1 MIRRIATAGLLVP
14 SLAVLS
20 LLMASTTAPASALPT
35 RQKVVARVN
44 GTASHTKI
52 QLGKTFILSGKVT
65 PPLSGV
71 VLKKQRYQGGKW
83 VSFGSSVRTSK
94 NGSWEMRIKAPST
107 PTTMKV
113 RVIAPKFPRSAPL
126 KKVVAVVAPDP
137 NPTAT
142 IAPVVGDQTA
152 GTLIMVSGTH
162 AYPGTGMQ
170 LSIQRLIDTAWVDM
184 PLNDFTLSRSSWK
197 ARIHLPAEPGVYSY
211 TATIKSSRGAAVS
224 APMVINVIAPQPNSI
239 DALGPGNPS
248 RIWGMDVAR
257 WQHVTGDPA
266 KNEGLPIDWKAAYDR
281 GIRFAFIKA
290 SDGTPL
296 TDARARKWAIDDHAQ
311 AQAAGIYTGLYH
323 YPGMPD
329 VSGPAN
335 NPAIL
340 IADARAEA
348 IQAAARLAE
357 MGGYTSLDLPYVLD
371 FESDAIAGSGISDVS
386 NSASVTLWTKT
397 WLLEMKART
406 GRMPILYSGPAFL
419 GAQLN
424 SSDPFWQ
431 GITLWI
437 ARYTCATNPQTG
449 KCEQITHAAAV
460 QRLNNGSTPGKY
472 STPWSTATGMNWTF
486 WQYSSRGVGSEFGIK
501 NGAAV
506 DMNVFAGTTEQ
517 FLAFTQG
524 SWGPSVGDYLA
535 TASAINLTATYD
547 IAEPDSPVVL
557 SVTATRATNGAAAVS
572 GELTLT
578 SGGAAIAGATVV
590 YAGVG
595 KWIVTLP
602 PREMGTVWNLG
613 FSFTDP
619 WNFYGATSSELVI
632 PVPSTP

>member
-1 MIRRIATAGLLVP
+1 MIRRIAPAGLV
-14 SLAVLS
+14 VLG
-20 LLMASTTAPASALPT
+20 LLLASTAAPASALPT
-35 RQKVVARVN
+35 RKTSVARVV
-44 GTASHTKI
+44 GTSSHTKI

-65 PPLSGV
+65 PAIGGV
-71 VLKKQRYQGGKW
+71 VLKKQRFIGGKW
-83 VSFGSSVRTSK
+83 VSFGSSVKTAK
-94 NGSWEMRIKAPST
+94 NGTWLMRIKAPLA
-107 PTTMKV
+107 PTTMKL

-126 KKVVAVVAPDP
+126 AKVVAVVAPDP
-137 NPTAT
+137 DPSAT
-142 IAPVVGDQTA
+142 IAPVVGDQLA
-152 GTLIMVSGTH
+152 GTFIMISGAH
-162 AYPGTGMQ
+162 AYPGTGMK
-170 LSIQRLIDTAWVDM
+170 LSIQRLVDTAWVDM
-184 PLNDFTLSRSSWK
+184 PMNDFTLSRTAWK

-211 TATIKSSRGAAVS
+211 TATIKSSRGSAVT
-224 APMVINVIAPQPNSI
+224 APMVINVVAPALNAI

-248 RIWGMDVAR
+248 RIWGIDVAR
-257 WQHVTGDPA
+257 WQHVTGDA
-266 KNEGLPIDWKAAYDR
+266 SKNEGLPIDWKVAYDR

-357 MGGYTSLDLPYVLD
+357 MGGYTAMDLPYVLD
-371 FESDAIAGSGISDVS
+371 FESDAIPGSGISDVS

-424 SSDPFWQ
+424 SNDPFWQ

-437 ARYTCATNPQTG
+437 ARYTCATNPATG
-449 KCEQITHAAAV
+449 QCEQITHAAAV
-460 QRLNNGSTPGKY
+460 QKLNSGALPGKY
-472 STPWSTATGMNWTF
+472 ATPWSTATGMNWTF

-501 NGAAV
+501 NGAAL
-506 DMNVFAGTTEQ
+506 DMNVFNGTTED
-517 FLAFTQG
+517 FLAFTRG
-524 SWGPSVGDYLA
+524 TWGPSVGDYLA
-535 TASAINLTATYD
+535 TASAVDVKATYD
-547 IAEPDSPVVL
+547 IAEPDSPVTL
-557 SVTATRATNGAAAVS
+557 SVTATRASNGAAAVS
-572 GELTLT
+572 GELVVTAN
-578 SGGAAIAGATVV
+578 GVAIPGATVV
-590 YAGVG
+590 YAGIG
-595 KWIVTLP
+595 KWTVTLP
-602 PREMGTVWNLG
+602 AREIGTVWNLTL
-613 FSFTDP
+613 SFTDP
-619 WNFYGATSSELVI
+619 WNFYAAISTELTVA
-632 PVPSTP
+632 VPSTP